1 MDNATK
7 ALTARIETMTDEQIA
22 DVMCGLMN
30 DFRPEADAVFAACM
44 KTAQSR
50 MESAKFLALCEAL
63 EAAA

>member
-1 MDNATK
+1 MNAT
-7 ALTARIETMTDEQIA
+7 ATLTARIEELSDDQIR

-44 KTAQSR
+44 KVAQAR
-50 MESAKFLALCEAL
+50 MSSALFLALCGEL